1 MIDRVVLEQVA
12 ARHLATMQSPSG
24 VSLLVHLHS
33 GARYTV
39 HGFEEFL
46 DACCVVRVYPADDE
60 LKDEMPRDPAGA
72 SIFDRLV
79 LPYEA
84 ISFLTLTAR
93 EPENRSTIGFQTQW
107 TAKKQS

>member
-12 ARHLATMQSPSG
+12 ARHLGTMQSPSG
-24 VSLLVHLHS
+24 VSLLVHLH
-33 GARYTV
+33 GGQHYTV

-46 DACCVVRVYPADDE
+46 DSCCVVRVYPADDE
-60 LKDEMPRDPAGA
+60 LKDEMPRDAAGA
-72 SIFDRLV
+72 SVFDRLV

-84 ISFLTLTAR
+84 ISYLTLTAR

-107 TAKKQS
+107 TAKKPS